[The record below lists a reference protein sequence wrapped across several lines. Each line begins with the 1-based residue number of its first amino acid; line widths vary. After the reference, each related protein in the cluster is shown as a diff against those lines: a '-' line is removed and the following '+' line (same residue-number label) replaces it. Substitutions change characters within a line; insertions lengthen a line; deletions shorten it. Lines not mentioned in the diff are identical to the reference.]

1 MEPRM
6 NEGST
11 MRIRAHTIQIDNRE
25 AISVTGVK
33 DVDSFNEAE
42 VNLVTE
48 AGFVTITGQQLHIS
62 HLSLEEGQ
70 LVVEGEIS
78 GIVYMDQLGRE
89 GGLFSRLFRS

>member
-1 MEPRM
+1 MKEENRALTRARM
-6 NEGST
+6 HS
-11 MRIRAHTIQIDNRE
+11 IQLDNRSR
-25 AISVTGVK
+25 AALTGVE

-62 HLSLEEGQ
+62 HLSLEDGQ

-78 GIVYMDQLGRE
+78 GIVYADNVARE

>member
-1 MEPRM
+1 MQ
-6 NEGST
+6 EG
-11 MRIRAHTIQIDNRE
+11 MRPHGLTLEGRGKLV
-25 AISVTGVK
+25 ISGVT

-62 HLSLEEGQ
+62 HLSLEDGQ

-78 GIVYMDQLGRE
+78 GIVYADNVARE

>member
-1 MEPRM
+1 MKDE
-6 NEGST
+6 T
-11 MRIRAHTIQIDNRE
+11 RALTRGKMHSVQLDNRTR
-25 AISVTGVK
+25 AALTGVE

-48 AGFVTITGQQLHIS
+48 AGFVTITGQDLHIS

-78 GIVYMDQLGRE
+78 GIVYADNAARE

>member
-1 MEPRM
+1 MTAYELNKPQ
-6 NEGST
+6 ST
-11 MRIRAHTIQIDNRE
+11 NNIILEDRTRL
-25 AISVTGVK
+25 SVTGVE

-62 HLSLEEGQ
+62 HLSLEDGQ

-78 GIVYMDQLGRE
+78 GIVYADNVARE

>member
-1 MEPRM
+1 MKE
-6 NEGST
+6 ET
-11 MRIRAHTIQIDNRE
+11 RALTRAKMHSVQLENRTR
-25 AISVTGVK
+25 AALTGVA

-48 AGFVTITGQQLHIS
+48 AGYVTISGQDLHIS

-78 GIVYMDQLGRE
+78 GIVYAEHEVRE
-89 GGLFSRLFRS
+89 GGFFSRLFRP